1 MSKTLLELAKSSGEN
16 AAQNK
21 PVSEEEVDLALA
33 WMKNEITMYQVST
46 AYGKTQS
53 GNILYRIAIVLRQAY
68 ALKRIIVKDS
78 Q

>member
-21 PVSEEEVDLALA
+21 PVSEEEIDLALA

-46 AYGKTQS
+46 AYGKIHKS
-53 GNILYRIAIVLRQAY
+53 GNVLYRVALVLRQAY
-68 ALKRIIVKDS
+68 ALGRITVKEK
-78 Q
+78 